1 MVARRVQTVDG
12 TEFKPEEILE
22 QLRARNRVLRWQPLP
37 ADMGRTSTEN
47 EQARN
52 RGSLDYLHRNWVLPH
67 KFDPVVAGGGFRG
80 RLIALFGRLSY
91 RVLSPYLQQEREL
104 LGHLVRISETL
115 ERRCDELTLRGQ
127 QLQQDFLDRQVAEA
141 RNLTELALW
150 LYVES
155 PDNRAEPNGSDTD
168 SRVSDTPS
176 P

>member
-1 MVARRVQTVDG
+1 MDG
-12 TEFKPEEILE
+12 TEFNPEDILE
-22 QLRARNRVLRWQPLP
+22 QLRARNRILRWEPLP
-37 ADMGRTSTEN
+37 ANTERTSPEN
-47 EQARN
+47 EQAHN
-52 RGSLDYLHRNWVLPH
+52 RGSLDYLHRNWVLPD
-67 KFDPVVAGGGFRG
+67 KFDPAVAGGGFRG

-115 ERRCDELTLRGQ
+115 ERRCDDLTLRGQ

-150 LYVES
+150 LHVES
-155 PDNRAEPNGSDTD
+155 PDNRAEPSGSGTGG
-168 SRVSDTPS
+168 RVADTPS